1 MTYEEFEFC
10 YDQASRDLDDQID
23 SMQEKVERM
32 GAHRRVLDAA
42 RDAFSKYDDL
52 REQVESQQ
60 QEIDDLH
67 EQLEAKEGE
76 IASLQRQYQVE
87 IETLQRQ
94 LLEAQNVHLESEKQH
109 LEAEV
114 KAKPLEIHNHFESGS
129 SSQVFND
136 KVHGKFEKLV
146 KSGKSEKK
154 EKSKK
159 KRWKKIVRKML

>member
-52 REQVESQQ
+52 REQVDSQQ

-67 EQLEAKEGE
+67 EQ
-76 IASLQRQYQVE
+76 
-87 IETLQRQ
+87 
-94 LLEAQNVHLESEKQH
+94 

-136 KVHGKFEKLV
+136 KVHGKFEKLM

>member
-94 LLEAQNVHLESEKQH
+94 YIWSRRSSTWRLRSRLSRWRYTTTSSRAARRRCSTTRCM
-109 LEAEV
+109 
-114 KAKPLEIHNHFESGS
+114 GS
-129 SSQVFND
+129 LRS
-136 KVHGKFEKLV
+136 
-146 KSGKSEKK
+146 
-154 EKSKK
+154 
-159 KRWKKIVRKML
+159 